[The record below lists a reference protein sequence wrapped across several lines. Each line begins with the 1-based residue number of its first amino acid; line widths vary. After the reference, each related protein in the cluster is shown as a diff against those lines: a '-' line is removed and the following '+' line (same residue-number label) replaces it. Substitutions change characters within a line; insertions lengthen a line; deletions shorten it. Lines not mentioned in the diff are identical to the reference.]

1 MIKEEDLKEAI
12 AECQGKRNPDANTCI
27 KMAAYLTIKNALY
40 PDKSQPPEKESDYY
54 QLSSGS
60 SPETIEY
67 HSDSDFSRMVN
78 GRSASEIMPILDE
91 LMDTL
96 RMIHPKLY
104 TGVMNRLR

>member
-27 KMAAYLTIKNALY
+27 KMAAYLTIMNALY
-40 PDKSQPPEKESDYY
+40 PNKSQTEKEPEFY
-54 QLSSGS
+54 QLSSGAA
-60 SPETIEY
+60 PETVDY
-67 HSDSDFSRMVN
+67 HSDSDFSRMVD
-78 GRSASEIMPILDE
+78 GRSASDIMPVMDE
-91 LMDTL
+91 LMETL

>member
-1 MIKEEDLKEAI
+1 MIREEDLKEAI

-27 KMAAYLTIKNALY
+27 KLAAYLTIINALY
-40 PDKSQPPEKESDYY
+40 PDKSQPEKEPEFY
-54 QLSSGS
+54 QLSSGAA
-60 SPETIEY
+60 PETVDY
-67 HSDSDFSRMVN
+67 NSDSDFSRMVN
-78 GRSASEIMPILDE
+78 GRSASEIMPIMDE